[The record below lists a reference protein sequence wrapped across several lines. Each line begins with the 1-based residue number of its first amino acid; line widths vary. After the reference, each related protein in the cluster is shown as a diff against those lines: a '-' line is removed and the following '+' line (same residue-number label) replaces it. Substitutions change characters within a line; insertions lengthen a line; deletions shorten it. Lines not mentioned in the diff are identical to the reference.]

1 MQARVE
7 RLELLVEQLQGEIR
21 ALRAIVG
28 VGAED
33 FEVVAST
40 STPRAPVRS
49 EFGLQAL
56 LPLHL
61 SPSSQ
66 QLGALAGLRA
76 LG

>member
-33 FEVVAST
+33 F
-40 STPRAPVRS
+40 RS
-49 EFGLQAL
+49 L
-56 LPLHL
+56 L
-61 SPSSQ
+61 
-66 QLGALAGLRA
+66 ALAPLA
-76 LG
+76 PLCDQSSAFKPSCLFT